1 MENNPSF
8 EEEHTGLEDVLIEIK
23 IYNRVMRQKKKMTKG
38 IVNDNRN
45 FDFSHLTFNDFNF
58 RSNTEVS

>member
-23 IYNRVMRQKKKMTKG
+23 IYNRVMRQKKKMKKKKKVIFIEK
-38 IVNDNRN
+38 IVD
-45 FDFSHLTFNDFNF
+45 
-58 RSNTEVS
+58 SNICI